1 MANQTTTSNLAEAL
15 RGLVWRT
22 LVCCTFF
29 LGAAGAFAEQSKQ
42 VGNYT
47 VHYVAFASTFI
58 SPEMARKYGIVR
70 GRNRALVN
78 ISVLDQD
85 SMPVQ
90 VTLSGTVKNL
100 PGQVIPLQFDEVLEG
115 DAVYYLTQT
124 RFSDQEIMRFTVNF
138 KGPDGEANELKFEQK
153 MYWED

>member
-1 MANQTTTSNLAEAL
+1 MQNPDIRSFFPIVFVGIAAL
-15 RGLVWRT
+15 LCSV
-22 LVCCTFF
+22 
-29 LGAAGAFAEQSKQ
+29 GALAEQSKK

-58 SPEMARKYGIVR
+58 SPEMAKKYDIVR

-78 ISVLDQD
+78 ISVLGADN
-85 SMPVQ
+85 MPVRAK
-90 VTLSGTVKNL
+90 LSGTVKNL
-100 PGQVIPLQFDEVLEG
+100 PGQVIPLQFEEVLEG

-124 RFSDQEIMRFTVNF
+124 RFSDQEIMRFTIKF
-138 KGPDGEANELKFEQK
+138 KGPDGVANELKFEQK